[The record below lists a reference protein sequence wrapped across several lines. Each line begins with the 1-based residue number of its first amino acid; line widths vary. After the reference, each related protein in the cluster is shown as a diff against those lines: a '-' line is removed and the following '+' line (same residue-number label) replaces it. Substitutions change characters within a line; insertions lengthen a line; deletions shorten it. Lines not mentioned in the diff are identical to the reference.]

1 MSISNDNPNLFI
13 EKTIETKFN
22 QLISDLPKIIK
33 PPPDNNPDF
42 FNLSI
47 NQIFQET
54 IQTIIDIIQ
63 EIVNVID
70 TSYNYQSYIKRLSL
84 IFFKEKRMFYLGI
97 ILIILSFIIYF
108 IDGATI

>member
-1 MSISNDNPNLFI
+1 MPDNSNLFI

-22 QLISDLPKIIK
+22 DLIKNLPNIIK
-33 PPPDNNPDF
+33 PPQDPNPDF

-63 EIVNVID
+63 EIINVFD
-70 TSYNYQSYIKRLSL
+70 TSYNYQTYFTRISIIL
-84 IFFKEKRMFYLGI
+84 FKEKRMFYLGI
-97 ILIILSFIIYF
+97 ILIILSFVIYF
-108 IDGATI
+108 IDGVSI